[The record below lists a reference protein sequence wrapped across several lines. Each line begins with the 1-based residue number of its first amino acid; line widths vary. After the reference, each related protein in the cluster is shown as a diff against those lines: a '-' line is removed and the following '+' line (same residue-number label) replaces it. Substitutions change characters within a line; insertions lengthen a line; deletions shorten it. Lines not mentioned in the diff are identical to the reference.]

1 MTACALITK
10 LHGVRG
16 AERVVGEGVSGHS
29 VSMDLTKA
37 RVDACM
43 DHLKGVPGPRD
54 RQGFPRCLQL
64 YLCAPG
70 ICTMGPEP
78 RASSHMTCFPL
89 SLGFHGFCNHISR
102 FDSLLSVF

>member
-29 VSMDLTKA
+29 VSMDLTGA

-43 DHLKGVPGPRD
+43 DHLKGVPEPRD

-70 ICTMGPEP
+70 IGLGPEQ
-78 RASSHMTCFPL
+78 RASSHVTRFSL
-89 SLGFHGFCNHISR
+89 SLGFYGFCNHISR
-102 FDSLLSVF
+102 FDNLLSVF

>member
-16 AERVVGEGVSGHS
+16 AKRVVGEGVSGHS
-29 VSMDLTKA
+29 VSMDLTGA
-37 RVDACM
+37 RGDACM
-43 DHLKGVPGPRD
+43 DHWKGVLGPRG

-70 ICTMGPEP
+70 IGTVGPEQ
-78 RASSHMTCFPL
+78 RASSYVTRFPL

-102 FDSLLSVF
+102 SDTLLSVF